1 MKKNLLALVGIVMIA
16 SISIFYSCNKEVN
29 TISSGN
35 VENEITQSKEKPHL
49 TWEQQFYPHFKWR
62 TSFLSI
68 PLELCDQPSGKFC
81 GFYIDDILNGDETC
95 WLMMYKNNP
104 CRIYLPT
111 AFLLA
116 NHVNELIDS
125 ARTGA
130 MTYHS
135 DFELMSE
142 NLIETVGTDLIP
154 AGRYPTYLTT
164 YKGDSVVCI
173 CLDTIL

>member
-1 MKKNLLALVGIVMIA
+1 M
-16 SISIFYSCNKEVN
+16 
-29 TISSGN
+29 TITTR
-35 VENEITQSKEKPHL
+35 IKEKL
-49 TWEQQFYPHFKWR
+49 DNYR
-62 TSFLSI
+62 TCVLMAIDFLSKDQ
-68 PLELCDQPSGKFC
+68 LEEAGVRFRKSAGAYMK
-81 GFYIDDILNGDETC
+81 IILYEQMGDETG
-95 WLMMYKNNP
+95 WLMMYENDP
-104 CRIYLPT
+104 CRIYIPT
-111 AFLLA
+111 KVLLA

-125 ARTGA
+125 AHTGA

-142 NLIETVGTDLIP
+142 SLIETVGTDLIP